1 MECDECKRLNAL
13 CEFYANDDDLAWHG
27 CRAEIESCQDKENCS
42 DYQQACDCACQER
55 KMAKKFELKCTCA
68 SWGHY
73 CSEEVHDCPTGCL
86 RPIPEKQELSDD
98 EIHEAIVKH
107 TARAVNIILGK
118 EDKK

>member
-27 CRAEIESCQDKENCS
+27 CHAHIESCQDGENCP
-42 DYQQACDCACQER
+42 DYQQACDCACQR
-55 KMAKKFELKCTCA
+55 K
-68 SWGHY
+68 
-73 CSEEVHDCPTGCL
+73 
-86 RPIPEKQELSDD
+86 KQELNDD